1 MVVGKISDHFNENQ
15 KSRARLM
22 MNILQLGSIDPVNTQ
37 ADELMPLYDGND
49 NACTYAMTGLLTHL
63 LRAIIGNGNV
73 YASSYTNEKIEL
85 IEGEVK

>member
-1 MVVGKISDHFNENQ
+1 MVVGKISGHFNENQ
-15 KSRARLM
+15 KARAKSALLAIEM
-22 MNILQLGSIDPVNTQ
+22 
-37 ADELMPLYDGND
+37 LYSPND

-73 YASSYTNEKIEL
+73 YASSYVNEKIEL